1 MNYLDVEARKT
12 VQFGRRRAVPR
23 ACVIDRKPH
32 IRTFLSDT
40 FEELGFISRPCGRI
54 SDVTTALADFE
65 PDLVVLGL
73 LIPES
78 DVTQTLRVL
87 KAEGYRGRVMLFGGR
102 ASTALPALHGL
113 GEELGLAMLPPLAT
127 PFRHSDLREN
137 LSPFLPIPISPGLP
151 VDVGEAM
158 RNGWLELWYQPKINL
173 REMMLSGAEAM
184 VRMRH
189 PTWGI
194 VPPSFFIPN
203 EDDPNLHALS
213 SFVVD
218 RALADWNLFAEGR
231 APIEM
236 TIHLPS
242 DVLEQHD
249 FIERMCRKLPS
260 HAAVARLTVEIDSLD
275 LRRDHSLLR
284 ATAKQLAAHNVGLSI
299 DDVMAEASW
308 VDVVDFPIA
317 ELQVEAEFINGCADD
332 HKKREACEI
341 ALNIARKLGART
353 LAKGIERTADCRA
366 VCKMGFDV
374 GQGFLFAKPMEMH
387 RFARTM
393 LRRPSAAPG

>member
-1 MNYLDVEARKT
+1 MNYLDVDARKT
-12 VQFGRRRAVPR
+12 VPFGRRRVVPR

-87 KAEGYRGRVMLFGGR
+87 KAEGYSGRVMLFGGR
-102 ASTALPALHGL
+102 ASTAVPALHRL

-127 PFRHSDLREN
+127 PFRDSDLREN
-137 LSPFLPIPISPGLP
+137 LSPFLPIPSAPGLP

-158 RNGWLELWYQPKINL
+158 RNGWLELWYQPKIDL
-173 REMMLSGAEAM
+173 REMMLSGAEAL

-189 PTWGI
+189 PTWGV

-203 EDDPNLHALS
+203 EDDPDLNALS

-218 RALADWNLFAEGR
+218 RALADWSLFAKGHT
-231 APIEM
+231 PIEM
-236 TIHLPS
+236 TVHLPS
-242 DVLEQHD
+242 TVLEQHD
-249 FIERMCRKLPS
+249 FIDGMCRKLPA
-260 HAAVARLTVEIDSLD
+260 HASASRLTVEIDSVD
-275 LRRDHSLLR
+275 IRRDHSLLR

-317 ELQVEAEFINGCADD
+317 ELQVEADFINGCADD
-332 HKKREACEI
+332 PKKRAACEI
-341 ALNIARKLGART
+341 AINIARRLGART
-353 LAKGIERTADCRA
+353 LAKDIERTADCRA
-366 VCKMGFDV
+366 VCKMGFDM
-374 GQGFLFAKPMEMH
+374 GQGFLFAKPMEIQ

-393 LRRPSAAPG
+393 LRHPSPR